1 MSFYSLGNIT
11 DSCEGEE
18 IWGTHMKT
26 GGIISF
32 VGLVLMVTAAHA
44 APISIDSR
52 GRVIAA
58 SVGGPGTTNFTN
70 AALGLFQSAI
80 QESNMC
86 GCVPFP
92 GYGFNLEADASQNT
106 RVQFLSNGVLS
117 ITGRGDIHALT
128 TLTVANEYGAV
139 AASSKLDVQFTIDQ
153 PLAYSVTSVLSF
165 PVGKAYVY
173 LLRKSGTNAFP
184 VFAFGRTYFDASAP
198 STGGSNGVL
207 KAGSYQ
213 FVAGVEGGAYA
224 LSGNGSF
231 DTAFTV
237 SPPTPPPAPPTPSIT
252 KMAQGLALT
261 WPMSGTNA
269 LLETTPS
276 LTSPVVWTT
285 STNAVTQ
292 SNGFHTVTIDQAAP
306 SQFFRLRTL

>member
-1 MSFYSLGNIT
+1 
-11 DSCEGEE
+11 
-18 IWGTHMKT
+18 MKT
-26 GGIISF
+26 GGTIPF

-44 APISIDSR
+44 APITIDSR
-52 GRVIAA
+52 GRVVAA
-58 SVGGPGTTNFTN
+58 SVGGAGTTNFNSAT
-70 AALGLFQSAI
+70 LGLFQSTA
-80 QESNMC
+80 QDSNVC

-92 GYGFNLEADASQNT
+92 GYGFTLDALAGQNT
-106 RVQFLSNGVLS
+106 LVGFLSNGVLS
-117 ITGRGDIHALT
+117 ISGRGDVHALT
-128 TLTVANEYGAV
+128 TLTTANQYAPV
-139 AASSKLDVQFTIDQ
+139 AASSQLDVQFTIDQ

-184 VFAFGRTYFDASAP
+184 VFAFGRTYFDALAP

-207 KAGSYQ
+207 QAGSYQ

-237 SPPTPPPAPPTPSIT
+237 SPPPPPPAPPTPSIT

-276 LTSPVVWTT
+276 LTLPVVWTT

-292 SNGFHTVTIDQAAP
+292 SNGQHTVTIDQDAP